1 MKKGEIVEDVE
12 TRSRLNADGH
22 EILDNS
28 PVAIPVKFKRVDA
41 ITQKVAELVQGEF
54 SRLAEK
60 EGYETFED
68 ADDFDVGDDYD
79 PHSPY
84 ELNEEQEYYDHRN
97 DPRLKSK
104 EGPADKGEGEDR
116 EVIQRDGEE
125 TTDDSKGDKSDKRNS
140 GEVSK
145 VKKSKSVKGGERSVP

>member
-1 MKKGEIVEDVE
+1 MKKGEIVDDVE

-41 ITQKVAELVQGEF
+41 ITQKVADLVRGEF

-97 DPRLKSK
+97 DPRLKP
-104 EGPADKGEGEDR
+104 EERTVVEGEGEAG
-116 EVIQRDGEE
+116 ETIQRDGESDK
-125 TTDDSKGDKSDKRNS
+125 DDDKGDKSDKRNS
-140 GEVSK
+140 SQDGK
-145 VKKSKSVKGGERSVP
+145 VKKSKSVKGAERSVP